1 MTEKRNSMHK
11 LLMILALSA
20 GLSQATVIH
29 WSASNDSK
37 SLADAQANDSIY
49 TGYVDLIEFNDGSVS
64 SIWSTPDPLLGK
76 YVIMNTKTEMF
87 YISTS
92 NAPASIAG
100 NALFT
105 ASFNFDLNSSN
116 LATSDG
122 YLLGNIA
129 FNNSIGSAGLTEFA
143 QTVAIYPGA
152 TYTFSA
158 QGSYGNGQLGTVPE
172 PTSLGLMG
180 LGLIGFGLFIRRK
193 KTA

>member
-1 MTEKRNSMHK
+1 MQK

-37 SLADAQANDSIY
+37 SLADAVGNDSIY

-76 YVIMNTKTEMF
+76 YVVMNTKTDMF

-92 NAPASIAG
+92 NIPSSIAS
-100 NALFT
+100 NALLT
-105 ASFNFDLNSSN
+105 ASFDFDVNSSN
-116 LATSDG
+116 LSTADG
-122 YLLGNIA
+122 YLFKNVSV
-129 FNNSIGSAGLTEFA
+129 NNTIGSAGLTEFG

-152 TYTFSA
+152 TYTFSS

-180 LGLIGFGLFIRRK
+180 LGLVGFGLFIRRK
-193 KTA
+193 KTT

>member
-1 MTEKRNSMHK
+1 MQK
-11 LLMILALSA
+11 LLAILALSA

-37 SLADAQANDSIY
+37 ALADAKANDGLY
-49 TGYVDLIEFNDGSVS
+49 TGIVDLVEFNDGSFS

-76 YVIMNTKTEMF
+76 YVIMDASTNMF

-92 NAPASIAG
+92 NVPATVAS
-100 NALFT
+100 NAVFS

-116 LATSDG
+116 LSTSDG
-122 YLLGNIA
+122 YLLANVSI
-129 FNNSIGSAGLTEFA
+129 NNTIGSAGLTEFA
-143 QTVAIYPGA
+143 QTEATYPGA
-152 TYTFSA
+152 TYTYSS
-158 QGSYGNGQLGTVPE
+158 QGSFGNGQLGTVPE

-193 KTA
+193 KNA

>member
-1 MTEKRNSMHK
+1 MKKKRNLMNK
-11 LLMILALSA
+11 LLAILALTA
-20 GLSQATVIH
+20 GLSHATVIH

-37 SLADAQANDSIY
+37 SLADAKANDGIY
-49 TGYVDLIEFNDGSVS
+49 TGIVDLIEFNDGSVG
-64 SIWSTPDPLLGK
+64 SIWSTPDALLGK
-76 YVIMNTKTEMF
+76 YVIMDASSNMF

-92 NAPASIAG
+92 NAPGSIAD

-105 ASFNFDLNSSN
+105 ASFNFDLNATN
-116 LATSDG
+116 LTTSDG

-129 FNNSIGSAGLTEFA
+129 INNSIGSAGLTDFA
-143 QTVAIYPGA
+143 QTEALYPGA
-152 TYTFSA
+152 TYTFSS
-158 QGSYGNGQLGTVPE
+158 QGAYGNGQLGTVPE

>member
-1 MTEKRNSMHK
+1 MKK
-11 LLMILALSA
+11 LLAILALSA

-37 SLADAQANDSIY
+37 SLADAKANDGIY
-49 TGYVDLIEFNDGSVS
+49 TGFVDLVEFNDGSFS

-76 YVIMNTKTEMF
+76 YVIMDATSNMF

-92 NAPASIAG
+92 NAPASIAS

-116 LATSDG
+116 LSTADG
-122 YLLGNIA
+122 YLLDNLA
-129 FNNSIGSAGLTEFA
+129 FNNTIGSAGLAEFA
-143 QTVAIYPGA
+143 QTEATYPGA
-152 TYTFSA
+152 TYTFSS
-158 QGSYGNGQLGTVPE
+158 QGSFGNGQLGTVPE